1 MKHFNR
7 RDVLSLTGLAL
18 LTARAGAAERWI
30 KGRHYHDLGAAAAQ
44 GQAPTLK
51 VTEVFSYGCSGCDA
65 FLPYMQALE
74 KKLPAGAVDYLP
86 ASWHPAENWPLFQRT
101 YLAAK
106 ALGVDRQA
114 HEAMFAAIWKTGELA
129 IFDPRTRRL
138 KSTLPSLQDVA
149 RFYQHVTAVPAE
161 RFVDVAKSF
170 AVDSAIRNAEARM
183 RVLRPDS
190 TPTLVVN
197 DRYRMDLTSAGGSN
211 QLVEVAL
218 FLAGRS
224 PGAAQAAT

>member
-1 MKHFNR
+1 MKHFSR
-7 RDVLSLTGLAL
+7 RDILSLAGLAL
-18 LTARAGAAERWI
+18 LSAPVGAGERWI
-30 KGRHYHDLGAAAAQ
+30 KGRHYYDLGATAAQ
-44 GQAPTLK
+44 GQSPSAVK
-51 VTEVFSYGCSGCDA
+51 VTEIFSYGCSGCDA

-86 ASWHPAENWPLFQRT
+86 AAWHPAENWPLFQRT

-106 ALGVDRQA
+106 ALGVDRKA

-149 RFYQHVTAVPAE
+149 RFYQRVAAVPAE
-161 RFVDVAKSF
+161 KFVEVAKSF
-170 AVDSAIRNAEARM
+170 AVDSAIRQAEARM
-183 RVLRPDS
+183 KVLRPDS

-197 DRYRMDLTSAGGSN
+197 DRYRIDLTSAGGSN
-211 QLVEVAL
+211 QLVELAL
-218 FLAGRS
+218 FLAGR
-224 PGAAQAAT
+224 PKPAA

>member
-7 RDVLSLTGLAL
+7 RDVLLLTGLGL
-18 LTARAGAAERWI
+18 LTTRAAAAERWI
-30 KGRHYHDLGAAAAQ
+30 KGRHYHDLGPAAAQ

-65 FLPYMQALE
+65 FLPYMQSLE
-74 KKLPAGAVDYLP
+74 KKLPAGSVEYLP

-129 IFDPRTRRL
+129 IVDPRTGRL
-138 KSTLPSLQDVA
+138 KRALPSLQDVA
-149 RFYQHVTAVPAE
+149 RFYQRVAAVPAE
-161 RFVDVAKSF
+161 KFVEVAKSF
-170 AVDSAIRNAEARM
+170 AVDSAIRQAEARM
-183 RVLRPDS
+183 KVLRPDS

-197 DRYRMDLTSAGGSN
+197 DRYRIDLSSAGGSN
-211 QLVEVAL
+211 QLVEVTL
-218 FLAGRS
+218 FLAGRP
-224 PGAAQAAT
+224 PGAA

>member
-1 MKHFNR
+1 MKRFDR
-7 RDVLSLTGLAL
+7 RDVLSLAGLAL
-18 LTARAGAAERWI
+18 LSTRVGASERWI

-44 GQAPTLK
+44 DQAPTAVK

-74 KKLPAGAVDYLP
+74 KKLPAGSVEYLP

-129 IFDPRTRRL
+129 IVDPRTGRL
-138 KSTLPSLQDVA
+138 KRTLPSLQDVA
-149 RFYQHVTAVPAE
+149 RFYQRVAAVPAGK
-161 RFVDVAKSF
+161 FVEVAKSF
-170 AVDSAIRNAEARM
+170 AVDSAIRQAEARM
-183 RVLRPDS
+183 KVLRPES

-197 DRYRMDLTSAGGSN
+197 DRYRVDLSSAGGSN
-211 QLVEVAL
+211 QLVEVTL
-218 FLAGRS
+218 LLATKPSGV
-224 PGAAQAAT
+224 A